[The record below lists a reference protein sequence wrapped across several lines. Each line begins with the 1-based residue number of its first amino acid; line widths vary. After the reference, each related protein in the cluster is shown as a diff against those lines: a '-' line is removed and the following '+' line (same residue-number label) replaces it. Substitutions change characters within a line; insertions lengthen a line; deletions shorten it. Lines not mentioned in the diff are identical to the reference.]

1 MVTHLREF
9 SPHHSQATIIK
20 GSNLTK
26 AAQGEETIIKDK
38 IVQVLTKLDMQTIL
52 RGQSIVPMLSDGRMG
67 LSTKQSH
74 RSICPRDT
82 SVRQGEATTQTPKVE
97 ASIGTGTRV
106 RERAN
111 QSMKDPGLQGRALV
125 ELLKEIILTKVG
137 KRKLYL
143 GQEAILEVGVG
154 LLVYGAMVHI

>member
-38 IVQVLTKLDMQTIL
+38 IVLVLTKRDIPTIL
-52 RGQSIVPMLSDGRMG
+52 REQSIIPVLADAQLVLSARQDH
-67 LSTKQSH
+67 SWVCH
-74 RSICPRDT
+74 RDT
-82 SVRQGEATTQTPKVE
+82 SVRPGEATTQTPKAE
-97 ASIGTGTRV
+97 AYIGPGIRV

-111 QSMKDPGLQGRALV
+111 RDMRDLGLQNRALV
-125 ELLKEIILTKVG
+125 ELLKEIMLSQVG
-137 KRKLYL
+137 MRNLYL
-143 GQEAILEVGVG
+143 VLEVIREVGVG
-154 LLVYGAMVHI
+154 LPA